1 MGFVFLFFQ
10 VMLVLFLMH
19 SVIFILVGP
28 MYLVI
33 FFELCNFNF
42 LYEINTFNL
51 FKCLIIFC
59 FNEPLHFICNKNL

>member
-33 FFELCNFNF
+33 FFKLCNFNF

-51 FKCLIIFC
+51 FI
-59 FNEPLHFICNKNL
+59 